1 MVDVWTIPRHLIL
14 LYVST
19 KPDPRSYGIRRATR
33 IEASQDPGALLHRTR
48 DQFLPVRVFG
58 PVTYFTPQV
67 EDINH
72 QINDNEETLI

>member
-1 MVDVWTIPRHLIL
+1 MLKSNT
-14 LYVST
+14 
-19 KPDPRSYGIRRATR
+19 DPRSYGIRRATS
-33 IEASQDPGALLHRTR
+33 IEASQDPGSLLHRTR